1 MSQEAMR
8 EEGGEVEGAATTQS
22 RETKGLLAS
31 YDYLDSTVDAIEE
44 LRSEGFEEI
53 TAFAPFPEHHIEK
66 ALGYGASPVRLF
78 TLVGGLTG
86 AATGFAFTIFT
97 SMDWPLVT
105 GGKPI
110 LSIPAYVVIAF
121 EMAVLLGV
129 LATVIGVFWN
139 MRIPDL
145 RGDVVYD
152 PDFAAG
158 SFGIYVTAPA
168 DRLSRVREILQDHE
182 PTRIRDDFTGKGHG

>member
-1 MSQEAMR
+1 MN
-8 EEGGEVEGAATTQS
+8 ATRQ
-22 RETKGLLAS
+22 GLMAS
-31 YDYLDSTVDAIEE
+31 FDYLDSTVEAIKA
-44 LRSEGFEEI
+44 LRREGFDEI
-53 TAFAPFPEHHIEK
+53 TAFAPFPEHAIEH
-66 ALGYGASPVRLF
+66 ALGYGPSPVRLF
-78 TLVGGLTG
+78 TLIGGLTG

-121 EMAVLLGV
+121 EMTILFGV

-145 RGDVVYD
+145 KTSVVYD
-152 PDFAAG
+152 PEFTAG
-158 SFGIYVTAPA
+158 RFGVYVTSSG
-168 DRLSRVREILQDHE
+168 DRLRAARSILESSSPSKLQEDSE
-182 PTRIRDDFTGKGHG
+182 GEAHG

>member
-1 MSQEAMR
+1 MSER
-8 EEGGEVEGAATTQS
+8 RS
-22 RETKGLLAS
+22 GLLAS
-31 YDYLDSTVDAIEE
+31 YDYLDSTLDVIRA

-53 TAFAPFPEHHIEK
+53 TAFSPYPEHAIEK

-110 LSIPAYVVIAF
+110 VSIPAYVIISF
-121 EMAVLLGV
+121 ELTILFGV

-145 RGDVVYD
+145 KADVVYD
-152 PDFAAG
+152 PEFGAG
-158 SFGIYVTAPA
+158 RYGVYVTVPR
-168 DRLSRVREILQDHE
+168 DRTTRARQILESHE
-182 PTRIRDDFTGKGHG
+182 PAALEEDGDGMGHG